1 MEKFLIEIKKKF
13 REGDEELVKM
23 VELKRIKQEGRN
35 MKEYMQDFKKAA
47 RGSRYKGRLLIEEFK
62 RDMNRVIRRKLIE
75 VEN

>member
-62 RDMNRVIRRKLIE
+62 REMNRVIRRKLI
-75 VEN
+75 